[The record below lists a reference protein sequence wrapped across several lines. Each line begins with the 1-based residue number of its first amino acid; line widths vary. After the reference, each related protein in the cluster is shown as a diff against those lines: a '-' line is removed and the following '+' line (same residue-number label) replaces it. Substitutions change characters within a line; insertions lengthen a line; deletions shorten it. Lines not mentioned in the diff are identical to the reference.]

1 MYFNELTLKTAG
13 NSNKKW
19 SNLFKFK
26 KLTLVPIDIK
36 KESKFYFIGSCFA
49 EYLRMSME
57 RETARDFY
65 PAFKELKF
73 DSKNEM
79 ADTINIGKFHMNYY
93 SSASILQEFQRS
105 WYGNSQWPPIE
116 VQNLYIKDGK
126 KVLESGAI
134 CYQDP
139 YRREVFANSSNQILN
154 LSSNIS
160 ECVKTGL
167 KNANVFVITL
177 GLVEIFRSKKTGLV
191 FNQFPGYSGAGY
203 TSEHLEFHRQS
214 AVEVITDLKNIV
226 NLIKNISNDNKIVF
240 SVSPVPLQMTFSQED
255 VFIAN
260 MYSKSTLRSAVESVI
275 DPDRGVYYFPS
286 YEIALNIG
294 SDFFQERDMRH
305 AKEKYVDLIIKA
317 FLKCLRD

>member
-19 SNLFKFK
+19 SNLFKFR

-49 EYLRMSME
+49 EYLRFSME
-57 RETARDFY
+57 RETARDYY
-65 PAFKELKF
+65 PEFKKLSF
-73 DSKNEM
+73 DANNHI
-79 ADTINIGKFHMNYY
+79 ADTINIGKYHMNYY

-105 WYGNSQWPPIE
+105 WYGDSQFPPIE
-116 VQNLYIKDGK
+116 VQGLCISQGK
-126 KVLESGAI
+126 KVVSPGSIL
-134 CYQDP
+134 YQDP
-139 YRREVFANSSNQILN
+139 YRREVFANSNDEILN

-160 ECVKTGL
+160 NCVKSGL
-167 KNANVFVITL
+167 SEANVFVITL
-177 GLVEIFRSKKTGLV
+177 GLVELFRSKKTGLV

-203 TSEHLEFHRQS
+203 SSEDLEFHRQS
-214 AVEVITDLKNIV
+214 AVDVITDLKNIV
-226 NLIKNISNDNKIVF
+226 KLIKNINNDNKIVF
-240 SVSPVPLQMTFSQED
+240 SVSPVPLQMTFSRDD
-255 VFIAN
+255 VFVAN

-275 DPDRGVYYFPS
+275 DPDHGIYYFPS
-286 YEIALNIG
+286 YEIAMNIG

>member
-1 MYFNELTLKTAG
+1 
-13 NSNKKW
+13 
-19 SNLFKFK
+19 
-26 KLTLVPIDIK
+26 
-36 KESKFYFIGSCFA
+36 
-49 EYLRMSME
+49 
-57 RETARDFY
+57 
-65 PAFKELKF
+65 
-73 DSKNEM
+73 M